1 MPQRTRAAAVL
12 WRRPAWDGPGDRVT
26 LAVWPHSTALGHGGP
41 ASRLCS
47 ATTSLHDPRY
57 LPRLRCKNTG
67 ADLVAHPGSE
77 SWDSA
82 LGRPIGGDSPG
93 APPWSGDGKCS
104 FWAIR
109 LRCPV
114 QGQPV
119 SLGGTCELPLLRLEA
134 PKAPR
139 NYGNYRG
146 KERFPANILPRQS
159 RWWKILQ
166 TKNKT
171 KKFS

>member
-1 MPQRTRAAAVL
+1 M
-12 WRRPAWDGPGDRVT
+12 
-26 LAVWPHSTALGHGGP
+26 
-41 ASRLCS
+41 
-47 ATTSLHDPRY
+47 
-57 LPRLRCKNTG
+57 
-67 ADLVAHPGSE
+67 
-77 SWDSA
+77 
-82 LGRPIGGDSPG
+82 
-93 APPWSGDGKCS
+93 
-104 FWAIR
+104 
-109 LRCPV
+109 
-114 QGQPV
+114 

-146 KERFPANILPRQS
+146 KEIFSANILPRQS